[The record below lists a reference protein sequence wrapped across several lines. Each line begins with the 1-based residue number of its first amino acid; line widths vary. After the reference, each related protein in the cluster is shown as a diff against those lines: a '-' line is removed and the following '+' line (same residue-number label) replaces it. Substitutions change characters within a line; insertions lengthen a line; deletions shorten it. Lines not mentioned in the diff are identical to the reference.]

1 MFPLRSNL
9 MRVSHD
15 RAHRSRRVF
24 IRFFCLPNPA
34 IHARARASAVRE
46 THYAGHRVEATQREA
61 TRGTKPSRDS
71 QDHAR
76 TGEPATMSSTS
87 EDKSL
92 LATAAPPP
100 RRLKSIA
107 AAAALLGL
115 SFGLGAVVASSVNR
129 HRLAR
134 RGRGRAP
141 VGLPDAH
148 GVLREA
154 PLLQV
159 RRFVHARQRLRKLR
173 QRLRRDPSGN
183 QPIVDNPRLDNPSMY
198 HSTRASSTT
207 ASTT

>member
-1 MFPLRSNL
+1 MPPKSSN
-9 MRVSHD
+9 S
-15 RAHRSRRVF
+15 
-24 IRFFCLPNPA
+24 
-34 IHARARASAVRE
+34 RARPRLCRA
-46 THYAGHRVEATQREA
+46 
-61 TRGTKPSRDS
+61 RDS
-71 QDHAR
+71 LRRPQSRGHSTRSDERDETQCSEIPRIMPAQVI
-76 TGEPATMSSTS
+76 PATMSST

-183 QPIVDNPRLDNPSMY
+183 QPIVDNPRLDNPSIY
-198 HSTRASSTT
+198 HSTRAR